1 MNTTA
6 SAESVSVESGSQA
19 FTSARLIYLFPR
31 HETVKLDDN
40 NFIQWK
46 QHIRLIIEGYELAG
60 FLDGTI
66 PIPPCFLTSPE
77 GSLVPNPD
85 ALAFFQQDKLL
96 ASWLLLTISL
106 PLLTFF
112 YRGLFGLRRVEH
124 SYVPLH
130 SDDRLE
136 ALLSSS

>member
-31 HETVKLDDN
+31 HET
-40 NFIQWK
+40 
-46 QHIRLIIEGYELAG
+46 
-60 FLDGTI
+60 
-66 PIPPCFLTSPE
+66 IPPCFLTSPE

-124 SYVPLH
+124 SYLPLH